1 MSKVYSLTDTLSM
14 MSSDD
19 YKERFL
25 AEYIQVCIRL
35 SKLKNIL
42 ERLDNN
48 TLSFEPDCPSEL
60 LRKQADVML
69 EYGKIL
75 QKRAKY
81 ENIELPSVLYI
92 R

>member
-1 MSKVYSLTDTLSM
+1 MSKIYSLTDTLNM
-14 MSSDD
+14 MLSDD

-25 AEYIQVCIRL
+25 AEYVQVCVRV
-35 SKLKNIL
+35 SKLTNML
-42 ERLDNN
+42 EQLDNN
-48 TLSFEPDCPSEL
+48 TLPFEPDCPSEL

-75 QKRAKY
+75 QERAKY
-81 ENIELPSVLYI
+81 ENIELPSALYI

>member
-1 MSKVYSLTDTLSM
+1 MSKIYSLTDTLNM
-14 MSSDD
+14 TLSDD

-25 AEYIQVCIRL
+25 AEYVQVCVRV
-35 SKLKNIL
+35 SKLTNML
-42 ERLDNN
+42 EQLDNN
-48 TLSFEPDCPSEL
+48 TLPFETDCPSEL

-75 QKRAKY
+75 QERAKY
-81 ENIELPSVLYI
+81 ENIELPSALYI

>member
-35 SKLKNIL
+35 SKLTNML
-42 ERLDNN
+42 ERLDND
-48 TLSFEPDCPSEL
+48 TLSFKPDCPSEL

-81 ENIELPSVLYI
+81 ESIELPSALYI